1 MSQAIQE
8 AQISADPALTLAC
21 VAPRIALRGAHF
33 ETCLEVSR
41 VGVRRTA
48 IAPATARPRVAIV
61 DDDDGLRSKIASALR
76 SHFDVF
82 EGNDYDAAYKLLQ
95 ESELDVLLLGLPIA
109 SGGVR
114 ECTELLSRLDGSE
127 IDTLVLVL
135 SSDEKKSTALKVIDA
150 GSYDYFIK
158 PIDTDVLRHLLE
170 RAVEKLRTQR
180 ENRIL
185 REEISRKKTLGDFIG
200 ATDSMR
206 HLFESITRIA
216 RATTNVVI
224 RGESG
229 VGKELVARAIHEQSP
244 RRNRAFVSVN
254 CAALPETL
262 MESELFGY
270 EKGAFTGAAATKEGR
285 IEMAH
290 QGSLF
295 LDEIATLTPAL
306 QSKLLRVLEE
316 RALTRL
322 GGKKPIRV
330 DFRLISATNEDLE
343 EMTRQGRFRE
353 DLYYRIHVLPVFVP
367 ALRERVEDIPVL
379 ADYFIGVYCAANSLP
394 VKHIDAGALLA
405 MKRYSW
411 PGNVRELENAI
422 QRLVVMTDGDTIT
435 LSDLPPEIVQ
445 AVGRSSKDRFHLPAG
460 GIDLDKE
467 LAAYERRWLQEALDR
482 AKHGKSEAARL
493 LGLDR
498 NRMNYLC
505 RKHGL

>member
-1 MSQAIQE
+1 M
-8 AQISADPALTLAC
+8 TLAC
-21 VAPRIALRGAHF
+21 LAPRIATTRHQGPRG
-33 ETCLEVSR
+33 ESS
-41 VGVRRTA
+41 
-48 IAPATARPRVAIV
+48 IAPGTPRPRVAIV
-61 DDDDGLRSKIASALR
+61 DDDDALRSKIASSLR
-76 SHFDVF
+76 SYF
-82 EGNDYDAAYKLLQ
+82 EVLEGRDYEAAYNLLQ
-95 ESELDVLLLGLPIA
+95 ECELDVLLLGLPIA
-109 SGGVR
+109 SGGMH
-114 ECTELLSRLDGSE
+114 ECTELLDRLDGSE
-127 IDTLVLVL
+127 IDTLVLVM
-135 SSDEKKSTALKVIDA
+135 SSDERKSTALKIIDA

-170 RAVEKLRTQR
+170 RAVEKLRIQR

-185 REEISRKKTLGDFIG
+185 RHEISRKNALGDFIG

-206 HLFESITRIA
+206 HLFESIKRIA

-244 RRNRAFVSVN
+244 RRSRAFVSVN

-262 MESELFGY
+262 IESELFGY

-290 QGSLF
+290 QGTLF

-322 GGKKPIRV
+322 GGKKSIRV
-330 DFRLISATNEDLE
+330 DFRLISATNENLE

-353 DLYYRIHVLPVFVP
+353 DLYYRIHVVPIFVP
-367 ALRERVEDIPVL
+367 ALRERVEDIPL
-379 ADYFIGVYCAANSLP
+379 LSDYFIGVYCAANGLP
-394 VKHIDAGALLA
+394 VKHIDAEAMLA
-405 MKRYSW
+405 MKRYPW

-422 QRLVVMTDGDTIT
+422 QRLVVMTDVDTIT
-435 LSDLPPEIVQ
+435 LRDLPPEVVQ
-445 AVGRSSKDRFHLPAG
+445 AGGGNSKDRFHLPVG

-467 LAAYERRWLQEALDR
+467 VQAFERRWLEKALER
-482 AKHGKSEAARL
+482 AQDGKAEAARL
-493 LGLDR
+493 LRVDR

-505 RKHGL
+505 RKHGLD

>member
-1 MSQAIQE
+1 
-8 AQISADPALTLAC
+8 
-21 VAPRIALRGAHF
+21 
-33 ETCLEVSR
+33 
-41 VGVRRTA
+41 
-48 IAPATARPRVAIV
+48 V
-61 DDDDGLRSKIASALR
+61 DDDESLRSKLASSLR
-76 SHFDVF
+76 ADF
-82 EGNDYDAAYKLLQ
+82 EVLEGKDYEAAYKLLQ
-95 ESELDVLLLGLPIA
+95 ESELDILLLGLPIA
-109 SGGVR
+109 SGGIR
-114 ECTELLSRLDGSE
+114 ECTELLARLDGSE

-158 PIDTDVLRHLLE
+158 PVDTDVLRHLLE
-170 RAVEKLRTQR
+170 RAVEKLRIQR

-185 REEISRKKTLGDFIG
+185 REEISRKNTLGDFIG

-206 HLFESITRIA
+206 HLFESIRRIA
-216 RATTNVVI
+216 RASTNVII

-229 VGKELVARAIHEQSP
+229 VGKELVARAIHEQSQ
-244 RRNRAFVSVN
+244 RRSRAFVSVN

-270 EKGAFTGAAATKEGR
+270 EKGAFTGAVATKEGR

-290 QGSLF
+290 QGTLF

-322 GGKKPIRV
+322 GGKKSIRV

-343 EMTRQGRFRE
+343 EMTREGRFRE
-353 DLYYRIHVLPVFVP
+353 DLYYRIHVVPIFVP
-367 ALRERVEDIPVL
+367 ALRERVEDIPIL
-379 ADYFIGVYCAANSLP
+379 ADYFIGVYCAANGVP
-394 VKHIDAGALLA
+394 VKHFEADALLA
-405 MKRYSW
+405 LKRYSW

-422 QRLVVMTDGDTIT
+422 QRLVVMTDGDSIA

-445 AVGRSSKDRFHLPAG
+445 AASRDLKSHFHMPAG
-460 GIDLDKE
+460 GINLDKE
-467 LAAYERRWLQEALDR
+467 LEAHERRWLQEALQQSKQR
-482 AKHGKSEAARL
+482 KAEAARL
-493 LGLDR
+493 LGVDR
-498 NRMNYLC
+498 NRLNYLC